1 MSNLGF
7 IGLGIMGKPMAEH
20 LMDGGH
26 AMHLHT
32 RSGTPSDMTA
42 KGGVAHDTPKAVAEN
57 SDIIFIIV
65 PDTPHVES
73 VLFGGNGVAEG
84 LSKGKIVVDMS
95 SISPM
100 ATKDFAKRI
109 NDLGCEYIDAPVSG
123 GEVGAKAATLTIM
136 CGANIQ

>member
-1 MSNLGF
+1 
-7 IGLGIMGKPMAEH
+7 
-20 LMDGGH
+20 
-26 AMHLHT
+26 
-32 RSGTPSDMTA
+32 MTA

-73 VLFGGNGVAEG
+73 VLFGENGVAEG

-109 NDLGCEYIDAPVSG
+109 NDLGCEYIDAPV
-123 GEVGAKAATLTIM
+123 
-136 CGANIQ
+136 